1 MDSRQLVRKQ
11 TKMYAVHHNQEQLVS
26 RWCISEA
33 TREFWRSKVIG
44 PKFPKLC
51 SRVFY
56 AQVDIEPTVMPHFRR

>member
-33 TREFWRSKVIG
+33 TREFWRSKVIAL
-44 PKFPKLC
+44 PPPRDDSLSPKLL
-51 SRVFY
+51 
-56 AQVDIEPTVMPHFRR
+56 DL